1 MSSYAGSSLD
11 AKPRL
16 LVVKGCFSAM
26 GGAERDLIRNIPFL
40 SEKFSIKI
48 ATLDPV
54 EELKSICEKMNFE
67 LLTPE
72 KSWNV
77 PKDLISIILDN
88 DSSLNIGKILKD
100 WVKLLKIQILFILLA
115 EMDQCR

>member
-1 MSSYAGSSLD
+1 MSSYAGSGSI

-40 SEKFSIKI
+40 SENFSIKV

-54 EELKSICEKMNFE
+54 SELISICKKMDFE
-67 LLTPE
+67 LLSPK
-72 KSWNV
+72 KSWDV
-77 PKDLISIILDN
+77 SKKS
-88 DSSLNIGKILKD
+88 NID
-100 WVKLLKIQILFILLA
+100 YS
-115 EMDQCR
+115 

>member
-1 MSSYAGSSLD
+1 
-11 AKPRL
+11 
-16 LVVKGCFSAM
+16 M

-67 LLTPE
+67 PASDNYFAKVITNQFEEE
-72 KSWNV
+72 KQ
-77 PKDLISIILDN
+77 LELDSRQ
-88 DSSLNIGKILKD
+88 DKKAKPR
-100 WVKLLKIQILFILLA
+100 V
-115 EMDQCR
+115 